1 MTDKNNRPMKT
12 GDVVEITGAYFKNDN
27 GLYFVEHTPGDP
39 NWSGRDHCLRR
50 IKRNGELS
58 TAKDNLCFWP
68 ISAFVNSRDK
78 RAAANQWN
86 REHAEIEIKTFPH
99 TEHIAKFF
107 AAEADSLDAT
117 IKRYTW
123 DFGEDCQTVKDTK
136 ETQAFYR
143 SVADG
148 LRAEQPTADL
158 EAENASRRAEQEA
171 EQAERETVLR
181 RRVAGRCFIAE
192 TEQAHPIT
200 PGAPFVEIPF
210 SENPAFYACTD
221 QAGKTGEPLRLSV
234 AAAEIIIRHYDAEVY
249 ADPDSAYD
257 KTDFVIH
264 YTDEHGQPS
273 TYSGRYDLGCDA
285 GGLVSHIR
293 NFGENLRSMGHLWN
307 SQPTEQDEADAAA
320 ILALA
325 DLLTAEINPTTPTP
339 PTGGKV
345 VTVDFTQNSA
355 ATVQPSAA
363 TQQPEQTQQ
372 PDFLDWD
379 PAEVKAELER
389 RNAENDHSF
398 VAGVLSD
405 VEHLA
410 PEQQTPATGA
420 GVEAPAEQPEATTA
434 EQAEQAEQPTPE
446 NRPETVPP
454 YGSIDEE
461 TARNAHYCVHMSDYK
476 PGSATASYRN
486 AVNSAAKMVEQ
497 QKARV
502 SAFYHDKLDAL
513 LNSYARRLAQWT
525 NDYNRNQSS
534 YPSQFIAGAGNFNM
548 RKHNRQ
554 MSRED
559 SLWEEYRQIEA
570 ILDKIRS
577 VGTGP
582 VDLADP
588 HAREMLTE
596 RLNSQRQMLEDAKT
610 ANAYYRKHKTLEGC
624 PGLSE
629 KNRAWL
635 TRPGVFASGDGSP
648 ISQYGSPF
656 PAYEL
661 ASIRGKIERTE
672 QRLAELDRREQQAAE
687 PQTGTAFDGGQ
698 IVRNIDLN
706 RLQILF
712 DAIPSADTRA
722 AMKQN
727 GFRWSPKN
735 QAWQRQLTDNA
746 ERAARQVLRLA

>member
-1 MTDKNNRPMKT
+1 MTDKNNRTMKT

-27 GLYFVEHTPGDP
+27 GLYFVEHSAGDP
-39 NWSGRDHCLRR
+39 NWSGHDHCLRR

-58 TAKDNLCFWP
+58 TAKDNICFWP

-99 TEHIAKFF
+99 TEHIAAYF
-107 AAEADSLDAT
+107 AREADSLDAT

-123 DFGEDCQTVKDTK
+123 DFGEDCQTVKDAK

-143 SVADG
+143 SISDG
-148 LRAEQPTADL
+148 LRAEQTA
-158 EAENASRRAEQEA
+158 
-171 EQAERETVLR
+171 
-181 RRVAGRCFIAE
+181 
-192 TEQAHPIT
+192 
-200 PGAPFVEIPF
+200 APE
-210 SENPAFYACTD
+210 
-221 QAGKTGEPLRLSV
+221 
-234 AAAEIIIRHYDAEVY
+234 
-249 ADPDSAYD
+249 
-257 KTDFVIH
+257 
-264 YTDEHGQPS
+264 QPS
-273 TYSGRYDLGCDA
+273 T
-285 GGLVSHIR
+285 
-293 NFGENLRSMGHLWN
+293 
-307 SQPTEQDEADAAA
+307 
-320 ILALA
+320 
-325 DLLTAEINPTTPTP
+325 TA
-339 PTGGKV
+339 
-345 VTVDFTQNSA
+345 
-355 ATVQPSAA
+355 
-363 TQQPEQTQQ
+363 PEQPQQ
-372 PDFLDWD
+372 
-379 PAEVKAELER
+379 
-389 RNAENDHSF
+389 
-398 VAGVLSD
+398 
-405 VEHLA
+405 
-410 PEQQTPATGA
+410 PEQQTPATGTGA
-420 GVEAPAEQPEATTA
+420 EAPAEQPEAITT
-434 EQAEQAEQPTPE
+434 EPAEQAEQPTPE

-461 TARNAHYCVHMSDYK
+461 TARNAHYCVHMGDYK

-486 AVNSAAKMVEQ
+486 SVNKAAQLVEQ

-525 NDYNRNQSS
+525 NDYNRNQAS
-534 YPSQFIAGAGNFNM
+534 YPSQFIAGAGNYNM
-548 RKHNRQ
+548 KKHNRQ
-554 MSRED
+554 MARED

-577 VGTGP
+577 IGTGP

-648 ISQYGSPF
+648 ISLYGSPF

-687 PQTGTAFDGGQ
+687 SQTGTAFDGGQ

-712 DAIPSADTRA
+712 DAIPSADTRTA
-722 AMKQN
+722 LKQN

>member
-1 MTDKNNRPMKT
+1 MNDKNNRPMKT

-58 TAKDNLCFWP
+58 TAKDNICSWP

-78 RAAANQWN
+78 RAAANEWN

-99 TEHIAKFF
+99 TEHIAAYF
-107 AAEADSLDAT
+107 ASEADSLDAT

-148 LRAEQPTADL
+148 LRAEQPTA
-158 EAENASRRAEQEA
+158 ATAQTS
-171 EQAERETVLR
+171 
-181 RRVAGRCFIAE
+181 
-192 TEQAHPIT
+192 
-200 PGAPFVEIPF
+200 
-210 SENPAFYACTD
+210 
-221 QAGKTGEPLRLSV
+221 
-234 AAAEIIIRHYDAEVY
+234 AAA
-249 ADPDSAYD
+249 
-257 KTDFVIH
+257 
-264 YTDEHGQPS
+264 
-273 TYSGRYDLGCDA
+273 
-285 GGLVSHIR
+285 
-293 NFGENLRSMGHLWN
+293 
-307 SQPTEQDEADAAA
+307 TE
-320 ILALA
+320 
-325 DLLTAEINPTTPTP
+325 
-339 PTGGKV
+339 
-345 VTVDFTQNSA
+345 
-355 ATVQPSAA
+355 
-363 TQQPEQTQQ
+363 QPEQQ
-372 PDFLDWD
+372 PT
-379 PAEVKAELER
+379 V
-389 RNAENDHSF
+389 
-398 VAGVLSD
+398 
-405 VEHLA
+405 
-410 PEQQTPATGA
+410 TGA
-420 GVEAPAEQPEATTA
+420 GAEAPAEQPEATIT
-434 EQAEQAEQPTPE
+434 EQVEQAEQPTPE
-446 NRPETVPP
+446 NRPVTVPT
-454 YGSIDEE
+454 YYEISEE

-486 AVNSAAKMVEQ
+486 SVNKAAQMVEQ

-525 NDYNRNQSS
+525 NDYNRNQAS

-554 MSRED
+554 MARED

-648 ISQYGSPF
+648 ISLYGSPF

-661 ASIRGKIERTE
+661 SSLRGKIERTE
-672 QRLAELDRREQQAAE
+672 QRLAELDRREQQAAQ

-712 DAIPSADTRA
+712 DAIPDADTRA
-722 AMKQN
+722 ALKQN

>member
-1 MTDKNNRPMKT
+1 MTDKNNRTMKT

-68 ISAFVNSRDK
+68 IHAFVNSRDK

-86 REHAEIEIKTFPH
+86 QAHAEIEIKTFPH
-99 TEHIAKFF
+99 TEHIAAYF
-107 AAEADSLDAT
+107 ASEADSLDVT

-148 LRAEQPTADL
+148 LRTEQPTA
-158 EAENASRRAEQEA
+158 AATAQPTA
-171 EQAERETVLR
+171 A
-181 RRVAGRCFIAE
+181 A
-192 TEQAHPIT
+192 TEQ
-200 PGAPFVEIPF
+200 
-210 SENPAFYACTD
+210 
-221 QAGKTGEPLRLSV
+221 
-234 AAAEIIIRHYDAEVY
+234 
-249 ADPDSAYD
+249 
-257 KTDFVIH
+257 
-264 YTDEHGQPS
+264 
-273 TYSGRYDLGCDA
+273 
-285 GGLVSHIR
+285 
-293 NFGENLRSMGHLWN
+293 
-307 SQPTEQDEADAAA
+307 
-320 ILALA
+320 
-325 DLLTAEINPTTPTP
+325 
-339 PTGGKV
+339 
-345 VTVDFTQNSA
+345 
-355 ATVQPSAA
+355 
-363 TQQPEQTQQ
+363 
-372 PDFLDWD
+372 
-379 PAEVKAELER
+379 
-389 RNAENDHSF
+389 
-398 VAGVLSD
+398 
-405 VEHLA
+405 

-420 GVEAPAEQPEATTA
+420 GAEAPAEQPEAATA

-461 TARNAHYCVHMSDYK
+461 TARNAHYCIHMSDYE

-486 AVNSAAKMVEQ
+486 SVNSAAQLVEQ
-497 QKARV
+497 QKART

-525 NDYNRNQSS
+525 NDYNRNQAS

-635 TRPGVFASGDGSP
+635 TRPGVFSSGDGSP

-661 ASIRGKIERTE
+661 SSIRGKIERTE

-687 PQTGTAFDGGQ
+687 PQAGTAFDGGQ

-712 DAIPSADTRA
+712 DAIPDADTRA
-722 AMKQN
+722 ALKQN

>member
-1 MTDKNNRPMKT
+1 MTDKNNRTMKT

-58 TAKDNLCFWP
+58 TAKDNICFWP
-68 ISAFVNSRDK
+68 ISVYVNSRDK

-86 REHAEIEIKTFPH
+86 QAHAEIEIKTFPN
-99 TEHIAKFF
+99 TAHIAKFF
-107 AAEADSLDAT
+107 AAEADSLNAT

-123 DFGEDCQTVKDTK
+123 DFGEDNQTVKDAK

-148 LRAEQPTADL
+148 LWAEQTAADL

-181 RRVAGRCFIAE
+181 RRVAGCCFITE

-221 QAGKTGEPLRLSV
+221 QSGKTGEPLRLSV

-273 TYSGRYDLGCDA
+273 TYSGRYDLGCDD
-285 GGLVSHIR
+285 GGLISHIR
-293 NFGENLRSMGHLWN
+293 RFGENLRSMGRCGN
-307 SQPTEQDEADAAA
+307 IQPTEQDEADAAA
-320 ILALA
+320 ILAVA

-339 PTGGKV
+339 PTGGKM
-345 VTVDFTQNSA
+345 VTVDFTRNTA
-355 ATVQPSAA
+355 APEQPSAA
-363 TQQPEQTQQ
+363 DTQQPEQQ
-372 PDFLDWD
+372 P
-379 PAEVKAELER
+379 
-389 RNAENDHSF
+389 
-398 VAGVLSD
+398 
-405 VEHLA
+405 
-410 PEQQTPATGA
+410 TATGA

-461 TARNAHYCVHMSDYK
+461 TARNAHYCIHMSDYE

-486 AVNSAAKMVEQ
+486 SVNSAAYLVEQ

-502 SAFYHDKLDAL
+502 STFYHDKLDAL

-525 NDYNRNQSS
+525 NDYNRNQAS

-582 VDLADP
+582 VDLANP

-596 RLNSQRQMLEDAKT
+596 RLNSQRQMLEDAKA
-610 ANAYYRKHKTLEGC
+610 ANAYYRKHKTLVGC
-624 PGLSE
+624 PGFTAE
-629 KNRAWL
+629 QVANL
-635 TRPGVFASGDGSP
+635 TDPNSFDIRVH
-648 ISQYGSPF
+648 GSPF

-712 DAIPSADTRA
+712 DAIPDPDTRA
-722 AMKQN
+722 ALKQN

>member
-68 ISAFVNSRDK
+68 ISAYVNSRDK

-86 REHAEIEIKTFPH
+86 QEHAEIEIKTFPN
-99 TEHIAKFF
+99 TAHIAAFF
-107 AAEADSLDAT
+107 TAEADSLDVT

-123 DFGEDCQTVKDTK
+123 DFGEDCQTVKDAK

-148 LRAEQPTADL
+148 LRTEQPT
-158 EAENASRRAEQEA
+158 
-171 EQAERETVLR
+171 
-181 RRVAGRCFIAE
+181 
-192 TEQAHPIT
+192 
-200 PGAPFVEIPF
+200 
-210 SENPAFYACTD
+210 
-221 QAGKTGEPLRLSV
+221 
-234 AAAEIIIRHYDAEVY
+234 
-249 ADPDSAYD
+249 
-257 KTDFVIH
+257 
-264 YTDEHGQPS
+264 
-273 TYSGRYDLGCDA
+273 
-285 GGLVSHIR
+285 
-293 NFGENLRSMGHLWN
+293 
-307 SQPTEQDEADAAA
+307 
-320 ILALA
+320 
-325 DLLTAEINPTTPTP
+325 
-339 PTGGKV
+339 
-345 VTVDFTQNSA
+345 A
-355 ATVQPSAA
+355 ATVQPTA
-363 TQQPEQTQQ
+363 
-372 PDFLDWD
+372 
-379 PAEVKAELER
+379 
-389 RNAENDHSF
+389 
-398 VAGVLSD
+398 
-405 VEHLA
+405 
-410 PEQQTPATGA
+410 ATGA
-420 GVEAPAEQPEATTA
+420 GAEAPAEQPEAAT
-434 EQAEQAEQPTPE
+434 AEQAEQPTPE
-446 NRPETVPP
+446 NRPEMIPP

-486 AVNSAAKMVEQ
+486 SVNKAAQMVEQ

-525 NDYNRNQSS
+525 NDYNRNQAS
-534 YPSQFIAGAGNFNM
+534 YPSQFIAGAGNFNV

-610 ANAYYRKHKTLEGC
+610 ANAYYRKHKTMRGFPE
-624 PGLSE
+624 LSE
-629 KNRAWL
+629 DAARNMDETIKNAYTWAQ
-635 TRPGVFASGDGSP
+635 TPMPS
-648 ISQYGSPF
+648 
-656 PAYEL
+656 YEL
-661 ASIRGKIERTE
+661 TSLRNKIKRVQDRINELAKRDELKTE
-672 QRLAELDRREQQAAE
+672 QTKE
-687 PQTGTAFDGGQ
+687 TSGVKFDGGE
-698 IVRNIDLN
+698 IVRNLDAD
-706 RLQILF
+706 RLQIIF
-712 DAIPSADTRA
+712 DEKPNEETRA
-722 AMKQN
+722 ALKSN
-727 GFRWSPKN
+727 GFRWAPSCG
-735 QAWQRQLTDNA
+735 AWQRQLTDNA
-746 ERAARQVLRLA
+746 ERAARQVLSLT

>member
-1 MTDKNNRPMKT
+1 MKTTSIKFYYNGLRLNGSRTLIKCSYSIDNSRRTASPCVTICADRGGSLPRDLFPVENDTDIMTDYFDNDRATITADHPLYPFARAAAVKYEINLLKT
-12 GDVVEITGAYFKNDN
+12 SQRYAE
-27 GLYFVEHTPGDP
+27 
-39 NWSGRDHCLRR
+39 
-50 IKRNGELS
+50 
-58 TAKDNLCFWP
+58 
-68 ISAFVNSRDK
+68 K
-78 RAAANQWN
+78 RAAGGYMADYYAKEAARLAGRIEQL
-86 REHAEIEIKTFPH
+86 HAEL
-99 TEHIAKFF
+99 
-107 AAEADSLDAT
+107 AALPATQPAAADREA
-117 IKRYTW
+117 
-123 DFGEDCQTVKDTK
+123 
-136 ETQAFYR
+136 
-143 SVADG
+143 VA
-148 LRAEQPTADL
+148 AQNL
-158 EAENASRRAEQEA
+158 EAENARRRAEQEA
-171 EQAERETVLR
+171 EQAEREAVLR
-181 RRVAGRCFIAE
+181 RRVAGRCFITE
-192 TEQAHPIT
+192 TKQAHPIN

-273 TYSGRYDLGCDA
+273 TYSGRYDLGGDA

-293 NFGENLRSMGHLWN
+293 SFGENLRSMGHLWN

-345 VTVDFTQNSA
+345 EAVEFTQ
-355 ATVQPSAA
+355 PSTD
-363 TQQPEQTQQ
+363 TQQ
-372 PDFLDWD
+372 
-379 PAEVKAELER
+379 
-389 RNAENDHSF
+389 
-398 VAGVLSD
+398 
-405 VEHLA
+405 

-420 GVEAPAEQPEATTA
+420 GAEAPAEQPEAITA

-461 TARNAHYCVHMSDYK
+461 TARNAHYCIHMGDYK
-476 PGSATASYRN
+476 SGSATASYRN
-486 AVNSAAKMVEQ
+486 SVNKAAQMVEQ

-525 NDYNRNQSS
+525 NDYNRNQAS

-661 ASIRGKIERTE
+661 ASLRGKIERTE
-672 QRLAELDRREQQAAE
+672 QRLAELDKREQQAAE

-712 DAIPSADTRA
+712 DAIPDADTRA
-722 AMKQN
+722 ALKQN

>member
-1 MTDKNNRPMKT
+1 MTDKNNRTMKT

-39 NWSGRDHCLRR
+39 NWSGRDYCLRR

-68 ISAFVNSRDK
+68 IHAFVNSRDK

-99 TEHIAKFF
+99 TEHIAAYF
-107 AAEADSLDAT
+107 ADEADSLDVT

-148 LRAEQPTADL
+148 LRTEHPTAATEQPS
-158 EAENASRRAEQEA
+158 EAA
-171 EQAERETVLR
+171 
-181 RRVAGRCFIAE
+181 
-192 TEQAHPIT
+192 TEQP
-200 PGAPFVEIPF
+200 
-210 SENPAFYACTD
+210 SE
-221 QAGKTGEPLRLSV
+221 
-234 AAAEIIIRHYDAEVY
+234 
-249 ADPDSAYD
+249 
-257 KTDFVIH
+257 
-264 YTDEHGQPS
+264 
-273 TYSGRYDLGCDA
+273 
-285 GGLVSHIR
+285 
-293 NFGENLRSMGHLWN
+293 
-307 SQPTEQDEADAAA
+307 
-320 ILALA
+320 
-325 DLLTAEINPTTPTP
+325 
-339 PTGGKV
+339 
-345 VTVDFTQNSA
+345 A
-355 ATVQPSAA
+355 ATE
-363 TQQPEQTQQ
+363 QPEQQ
-372 PDFLDWD
+372 P
-379 PAEVKAELER
+379 
-389 RNAENDHSF
+389 
-398 VAGVLSD
+398 
-405 VEHLA
+405 
-410 PEQQTPATGA
+410 PATGA
-420 GVEAPAEQPEATTA
+420 GAEAPAEQPESTTA

-461 TARNAHYCVHMSDYK
+461 TARNAHYCIHMGDYK

-486 AVNSAAKMVEQ
+486 SVNKAAQLVEQ

-525 NDYNRNQSS
+525 NDYNRNQAS

-596 RLNSQRQMLEDAKT
+596 RLNSQRQMLADAKT
-610 ANAYYRKHKTLEGC
+610 ANAYYRKRKTLEGC

-648 ISQYGSPF
+648 ISLYGSPF

-672 QRLAELDRREQQAAE
+672 QRLAELDRREQQGAE

-712 DAIPSADTRA
+712 DAIPDADTRA
-722 AMKQN
+722 ALKQN

-746 ERAARQVLRLA
+746 ERAARSVLGIA

>member
-1 MTDKNNRPMKT
+1 MTDKNNRTMKT

-58 TAKDNLCFWP
+58 TAKDNICFWP
-68 ISAFVNSRDK
+68 IHAFMNSRDK
-78 RAAANQWN
+78 RVAANQWN
-86 REHAEIEIKTFPH
+86 QAHAEIEIKAFPH
-99 TEHIAKFF
+99 TEHIAAYF
-107 AAEADSLDAT
+107 AREADSLDVT

-148 LRAEQPTADL
+148 LRTEQPTA
-158 EAENASRRAEQEA
+158 AE
-171 EQAERETVLR
+171 
-181 RRVAGRCFIAE
+181 
-192 TEQAHPIT
+192 
-200 PGAPFVEIPF
+200 
-210 SENPAFYACTD
+210 
-221 QAGKTGEPLRLSV
+221 
-234 AAAEIIIRHYDAEVY
+234 
-249 ADPDSAYD
+249 
-257 KTDFVIH
+257 
-264 YTDEHGQPS
+264 QPS
-273 TYSGRYDLGCDA
+273 TT
-285 GGLVSHIR
+285 
-293 NFGENLRSMGHLWN
+293 
-307 SQPTEQDEADAAA
+307 TEQ
-320 ILALA
+320 
-325 DLLTAEINPTTPTP
+325 
-339 PTGGKV
+339 
-345 VTVDFTQNSA
+345 
-355 ATVQPSAA
+355 
-363 TQQPEQTQQ
+363 
-372 PDFLDWD
+372 
-379 PAEVKAELER
+379 
-389 RNAENDHSF
+389 
-398 VAGVLSD
+398 
-405 VEHLA
+405 
-410 PEQQTPATGA
+410 PEQQTPAAGTGA
-420 GVEAPAEQPEATTA
+420 EAPAEQPEATTA

-461 TARNAHYCVHMSDYK
+461 TARNAHSCIHMGEYK

-486 AVNSAAKMVEQ
+486 SVNKAAQLVEQ

-525 NDYNRNQSS
+525 NDYNRNQAS

-635 TRPGVFASGDGSP
+635 TRPGVFASGDSSP
-648 ISQYGSPF
+648 ISQYGFPF

-712 DAIPSADTRA
+712 DAIPDADTRA
-722 AMKQN
+722 TLKQN

-746 ERAARQVLRLA
+746 ERAARSVLGIA

>member
-1 MTDKNNRPMKT
+1 MTDKNNHTMKT

-58 TAKDNLCFWP
+58 TAKDNICFWP
-68 ISAFVNSRDK
+68 IHAFVNSRDK

-86 REHAEIEIKTFPH
+86 QEHAEIEIKAFPN
-99 TEHIAKFF
+99 TAHIAAYF
-107 AAEADSLDAT
+107 ASEADSLDAT

-123 DFGEDCQTVKDTK
+123 DFGEDCQTVKDAK

-148 LRAEQPTADL
+148 LR
-158 EAENASRRAEQEA
+158 
-171 EQAERETVLR
+171 
-181 RRVAGRCFIAE
+181 
-192 TEQAHPIT
+192 
-200 PGAPFVEIPF
+200 
-210 SENPAFYACTD
+210 
-221 QAGKTGEPLRLSV
+221 
-234 AAAEIIIRHYDAEVY
+234 
-249 ADPDSAYD
+249 
-257 KTDFVIH
+257 
-264 YTDEHGQPS
+264 DEQPS
-273 TYSGRYDLGCDA
+273 TT
-285 GGLVSHIR
+285 
-293 NFGENLRSMGHLWN
+293 
-307 SQPTEQDEADAAA
+307 TE
-320 ILALA
+320 
-325 DLLTAEINPTTPTP
+325 
-339 PTGGKV
+339 
-345 VTVDFTQNSA
+345 
-355 ATVQPSAA
+355 
-363 TQQPEQTQQ
+363 QPEQQ
-372 PDFLDWD
+372 P
-379 PAEVKAELER
+379 
-389 RNAENDHSF
+389 
-398 VAGVLSD
+398 
-405 VEHLA
+405 
-410 PEQQTPATGA
+410 PATGA
-420 GVEAPAEQPEATTA
+420 GAEAPAEQPEATTA
-434 EQAEQAEQPTPE
+434 EQAEQPTLE

-461 TARNAHYCVHMSDYK
+461 TARNAHYCIHMGDYK

-486 AVNSAAKMVEQ
+486 SVNKAAQMVEQ

-525 NDYNRNQSS
+525 NDYNRNQAS

-570 ILDKIRS
+570 ILDKIRG

-648 ISQYGSPF
+648 ISLYGSPF

-672 QRLAELDRREQQAAE
+672 QRLAELDRREQKAAE
-687 PQTGTAFDGGQ
+687 PQIGTAFDGGQ

-712 DAIPSADTRA
+712 DAIPDADTRA
-722 AMKQN
+722 ALKQN

>member
-1 MTDKNNRPMKT
+1 MNDKNNRTMKT

-58 TAKDNLCFWP
+58 TAKDNICFWP

-86 REHAEIEIKTFPH
+86 QEHAEIEIKTFPH
-99 TEHIAKFF
+99 TEHIAAYF
-107 AAEADSLDAT
+107 ADEADSLDAT

-148 LRAEQPTADL
+148 LR
-158 EAENASRRAEQEA
+158 
-171 EQAERETVLR
+171 
-181 RRVAGRCFIAE
+181 
-192 TEQAHPIT
+192 TEQ
-200 PGAPFVEIPF
+200 
-210 SENPAFYACTD
+210 
-221 QAGKTGEPLRLSV
+221 
-234 AAAEIIIRHYDAEVY
+234 
-249 ADPDSAYD
+249 
-257 KTDFVIH
+257 
-264 YTDEHGQPS
+264 
-273 TYSGRYDLGCDA
+273 
-285 GGLVSHIR
+285 
-293 NFGENLRSMGHLWN
+293 
-307 SQPTEQDEADAAA
+307 
-320 ILALA
+320 
-325 DLLTAEINPTTPTP
+325 TA
-339 PTGGKV
+339 
-345 VTVDFTQNSA
+345 
-355 ATVQPSAA
+355 AA
-363 TQQPEQTQQ
+363 TQQPSATTEQ
-372 PDFLDWD
+372 
-379 PAEVKAELER
+379 
-389 RNAENDHSF
+389 
-398 VAGVLSD
+398 
-405 VEHLA
+405 

-420 GVEAPAEQPEATTA
+420 GAEAPAEQPEATTT

-461 TARNAHYCVHMSDYK
+461 TARNAHYCIHMGDYK

-486 AVNSAAKMVEQ
+486 SVNKAAQMVEQ

-525 NDYNRNQSS
+525 NDYNRNQAS
-534 YPSQFIAGAGNFNM
+534 YPSQFIAGAGNYNM
-548 RKHNRQ
+548 KKHNRQ
-554 MSRED
+554 MARED

-648 ISQYGSPF
+648 ISLYGSPF

-672 QRLAELDRREQQAAE
+672 QRLAELERREQQAEE

-712 DAIPSADTRA
+712 DAIPDADTRA
-722 AMKQN
+722 ALKQN

-746 ERAARQVLRLA
+746 ERAARSVLGIA

>member
-1 MTDKNNRPMKT
+1 MKTTSIKFYYNGLRLNGSRALVKCSYSIDNSRRTASPCVTICADRGGSLPRDLFPVENDTDIMTDYFDNDRATITADHPLYPFARAAAVKY
-12 GDVVEITGAYFKNDN
+12 EI
-27 GLYFVEHTPGDP
+27 
-39 NWSGRDHCLRR
+39 
-50 IKRNGELS
+50 
-58 TAKDNLCFWP
+58 NLLK
-68 ISAFVNSRDK
+68 ISQRYAEK
-78 RAAANQWN
+78 RAAGGYMADYYAKEAARLAGRIEQL
-86 REHAEIEIKTFPH
+86 HAEL
-99 TEHIAKFF
+99 
-107 AAEADSLDAT
+107 AALPATQPAAADREA
-117 IKRYTW
+117 
-123 DFGEDCQTVKDTK
+123 
-136 ETQAFYR
+136 
-143 SVADG
+143 VA
-148 LRAEQPTADL
+148 AQNL
-158 EAENASRRAEQEA
+158 EAENARRRAEQEA
-171 EQAERETVLR
+171 EQAEREAVLR
-181 RRVAGRCFIAE
+181 RRVAGRCFITE
-192 TEQAHPIT
+192 TEQAHPIN

-210 SENPAFYACTD
+210 SENPAFYSCNEQTS
-221 QAGKTGEPLRLSV
+221 KTGEPLRLSV

-293 NFGENLRSMGHLWN
+293 SFGENLRSMGHLWN

-345 VTVDFTQNSA
+345 VTVDFTQPTA
-355 ATVQPSAA
+355 AT
-363 TQQPEQTQQ
+363 EQ
-372 PDFLDWD
+372 
-379 PAEVKAELER
+379 
-389 RNAENDHSF
+389 
-398 VAGVLSD
+398 
-405 VEHLA
+405 

-420 GVEAPAEQPEATTA
+420 GAEAPAEQPESTT
-434 EQAEQAEQPTPE
+434 AEQAEQPTPE
-446 NRPETVPP
+446 NRPETIPT
-454 YGSIDEE
+454 YYEISEE
-461 TARNAHYCVHMSDYK
+461 TARNAHYCVHMGDYK

-486 AVNSAAKMVEQ
+486 SVNKAAQMVEQ

-525 NDYNRNQSS
+525 NDYNRNQAS

-554 MSRED
+554 MARED

-624 PGLSE
+624 PGFTPE
-629 KNRAWL
+629 QAAAL
-635 TRPGVFASGDGSP
+635 TAPDSFDIRVH
-648 ISQYGSPF
+648 GSPF

-712 DAIPSADTRA
+712 DAIPDADTRA
-722 AMKQN
+722 ALKQN

-746 ERAARQVLRLA
+746 ERAARQVLCLA

>member
-1 MTDKNNRPMKT
+1 MTDKNNRTMKT

-58 TAKDNLCFWP
+58 TAKDNICFWP

-99 TEHIAKFF
+99 TEHIAAYF
-107 AAEADSLDAT
+107 AREADSLDAT

-123 DFGEDCQTVKDTK
+123 DFGDDCQTVKDTK

-143 SVADG
+143 SISDG
-148 LRAEQPTADL
+148 LRTEQTTTPEQP
-158 EAENASRRAEQEA
+158 
-171 EQAERETVLR
+171 
-181 RRVAGRCFIAE
+181 
-192 TEQAHPIT
+192 
-200 PGAPFVEIPF
+200 
-210 SENPAFYACTD
+210 
-221 QAGKTGEPLRLSV
+221 
-234 AAAEIIIRHYDAEVY
+234 
-249 ADPDSAYD
+249 
-257 KTDFVIH
+257 
-264 YTDEHGQPS
+264 
-273 TYSGRYDLGCDA
+273 
-285 GGLVSHIR
+285 
-293 NFGENLRSMGHLWN
+293 
-307 SQPTEQDEADAAA
+307 
-320 ILALA
+320 
-325 DLLTAEINPTTPTP
+325 
-339 PTGGKV
+339 
-345 VTVDFTQNSA
+345 
-355 ATVQPSAA
+355 
-363 TQQPEQTQQ
+363 QQPEQQ
-372 PDFLDWD
+372 P
-379 PAEVKAELER
+379 
-389 RNAENDHSF
+389 
-398 VAGVLSD
+398 
-405 VEHLA
+405 
-410 PEQQTPATGA
+410 TATGA
-420 GVEAPAEQPEATTA
+420 GAEAPAEQPEAIP
-434 EQAEQAEQPTPE
+434 AEQAEQPTPE

-461 TARNAHYCVHMSDYK
+461 TARNAHYCVHMGDYK

-486 AVNSAAKMVEQ
+486 SVNKAAQLVEQ

-525 NDYNRNQSS
+525 NDYNRNQAS
-534 YPSQFIAGAGNFNM
+534 YPSQFIAGAGNYNM
-548 RKHNRQ
+548 KKHNRQ

-570 ILDKIRS
+570 ILDRIRS

-596 RLNSQRQMLEDAKT
+596 RLNSQRQMLENAKT
-610 ANAYYRKHKTLEGC
+610 ANAYYRKHKTLKGC
-624 PGLSE
+624 PGFTPE
-629 KNRAWL
+629 QAANL
-635 TRPGVFASGDGSP
+635 TDPDSFDIRVH
-648 ISQYGSPF
+648 GSPF

-661 ASIRGKIERTE
+661 GSIRGKIERAE
-672 QRLAELDRREQQAAE
+672 QRLAELDKREQQAAQ
-687 PQTGTAFDGGQ
+687 PKAGTVFDGGQ

-712 DAIPSADTRA
+712 DAIPDAATRA
-722 AMKQN
+722 ALKQN

>member
-1 MTDKNNRPMKT
+1 MNDKNNRPMKT

-27 GLYFVEHTPGDP
+27 GLYFVEHTPDDP

-58 TAKDNLCFWP
+58 TAKDNICFWP

-78 RAAANQWN
+78 RAAANEWN

-99 TEHIAKFF
+99 TAHIAAYF
-107 AAEADSLDAT
+107 ADEAEKQDKEAQRCIWNL
-117 IKRYTW
+117 
-123 DFGEDCQTVKDTK
+123 GEDHEVVKAI
-136 ETQAFYR
+136 QATRNFLR
-143 SVADG
+143 SISDG
-148 LRAEQPTADL
+148 LRAEQPTPAD
-158 EAENASRRAEQEA
+158 
-171 EQAERETVLR
+171 
-181 RRVAGRCFIAE
+181 
-192 TEQAHPIT
+192 
-200 PGAPFVEIPF
+200 
-210 SENPAFYACTD
+210 
-221 QAGKTGEPLRLSV
+221 
-234 AAAEIIIRHYDAEVY
+234 
-249 ADPDSAYD
+249 
-257 KTDFVIH
+257 
-264 YTDEHGQPS
+264 
-273 TYSGRYDLGCDA
+273 
-285 GGLVSHIR
+285 
-293 NFGENLRSMGHLWN
+293 
-307 SQPTEQDEADAAA
+307 
-320 ILALA
+320 
-325 DLLTAEINPTTPTP
+325 
-339 PTGGKV
+339 
-345 VTVDFTQNSA
+345 
-355 ATVQPSAA
+355 
-363 TQQPEQTQQ
+363 TQQ
-372 PDFLDWD
+372 
-379 PAEVKAELER
+379 
-389 RNAENDHSF
+389 
-398 VAGVLSD
+398 
-405 VEHLA
+405 

-420 GVEAPAEQPEATTA
+420 GAEAPAEQPEATIT
-434 EQAEQAEQPTPE
+434 EQVEQAEQPAPE

-461 TARNAHYCVHMSDYK
+461 TARNAHYCIHMGDYK

-486 AVNSAAKMVEQ
+486 SVNKAAQMVEQ

-513 LNSYARRLAQWT
+513 LNNYARRLAQWT
-525 NDYNRNQSS
+525 NDYNRNQAS

-588 HAREMLTE
+588 HAREMITE
-596 RLNSQRQMLEDAKT
+596 RLNSQRQMLEDAKA
-610 ANAYYRKHKTLEGC
+610 ANAYYRKHKTLAGC
-624 PGLSE
+624 PGFTSE
-629 KNRAWL
+629 QVANL
-635 TRPGVFASGDGSP
+635 TDPNSFDIRVH
-648 ISQYGSPF
+648 GSPF

-712 DAIPSADTRA
+712 DAIPDADTRA
-722 AMKQN
+722 ALKQN

>member
-1 MTDKNNRPMKT
+1 MNDKNNRTMKT

-58 TAKDNLCFWP
+58 TAKDNICFWP
-68 ISAFVNSRDK
+68 IHAFVNSRDK

-99 TEHIAKFF
+99 TEHIAAYF
-107 AAEADSLDAT
+107 ASEADSLDVT

-148 LRAEQPTADL
+148 LRTEQPTATT
-158 EAENASRRAEQEA
+158 AQTS
-171 EQAERETVLR
+171 
-181 RRVAGRCFIAE
+181 
-192 TEQAHPIT
+192 
-200 PGAPFVEIPF
+200 
-210 SENPAFYACTD
+210 
-221 QAGKTGEPLRLSV
+221 
-234 AAAEIIIRHYDAEVY
+234 AAA
-249 ADPDSAYD
+249 
-257 KTDFVIH
+257 
-264 YTDEHGQPS
+264 
-273 TYSGRYDLGCDA
+273 
-285 GGLVSHIR
+285 
-293 NFGENLRSMGHLWN
+293 
-307 SQPTEQDEADAAA
+307 TE
-320 ILALA
+320 
-325 DLLTAEINPTTPTP
+325 
-339 PTGGKV
+339 
-345 VTVDFTQNSA
+345 
-355 ATVQPSAA
+355 
-363 TQQPEQTQQ
+363 QPEQQI
-372 PDFLDWD
+372 
-379 PAEVKAELER
+379 
-389 RNAENDHSF
+389 
-398 VAGVLSD
+398 
-405 VEHLA
+405 
-410 PEQQTPATGA
+410 PATGA
-420 GVEAPAEQPEATTA
+420 GAEAPAEQPDATTA
-434 EQAEQAEQPTPE
+434 EQAEQLTPE
-446 NRPETVPP
+446 NRPETFPP

-461 TARNAHYCVHMSDYK
+461 TARNAHYCIHMSDYK

-486 AVNSAAKMVEQ
+486 AVNKAAQMVEQ

-525 NDYNRNQSS
+525 NDYNRNQAS

-648 ISQYGSPF
+648 ISLYGSPF

-661 ASIRGKIERTE
+661 SSIRGKIERTE

-687 PQTGTAFDGGQ
+687 SQTGTAFDGGQ

-712 DAIPSADTRA
+712 DAIPDADTRA
-722 AMKQN
+722 ALKQN

>member
-1 MTDKNNRPMKT
+1 MKTTAIKFYYNGLRLNGSRTLVKCSYSIDNSRRTASPCVTICADRGGSLPRDLFPVENDTDIMTDYFDNDRATITAEHPLYPFARAAAVKY
-12 GDVVEITGAYFKNDN
+12 EI
-27 GLYFVEHTPGDP
+27 
-39 NWSGRDHCLRR
+39 
-50 IKRNGELS
+50 
-58 TAKDNLCFWP
+58 NLLK
-68 ISAFVNSRDK
+68 ISQRYAEK
-78 RAAANQWN
+78 RAAGGYMADYYAKEAARLAGRIEQLN
-86 REHAEIEIKTFPH
+86 AEL
-99 TEHIAKFF
+99 
-107 AAEADSLDAT
+107 AALP
-117 IKRYTW
+117 
-123 DFGEDCQTVKDTK
+123 
-136 ETQAFYR
+136 
-143 SVADG
+143 
-148 LRAEQPTADL
+148 AEQPAAADLEAVAAQNL
-158 EAENASRRAEQEA
+158 EAENARRRAEQEA

-181 RRVAGRCFIAE
+181 RRSAGRHFISE

-210 SENPAFYACTD
+210 SENPAFYAYNE
-221 QAGKTGEPLRLSV
+221 QSSKTGEPLRLSI

-293 NFGENLRSMGHLWN
+293 SFGENLRSMGHLWN
-307 SQPTEQDEADAAA
+307 KQPTEQDEADAAVL
-320 ILALA
+320 LALA
-325 DLLTAEINPTTPTP
+325 DLLTAEINPTNPTP

-345 VTVDFTQNSA
+345 VTVDFTRNSTA
-355 ATVQPSAA
+355 PEQPS
-363 TQQPEQTQQ
+363 TTTSEQTQQ

-405 VEHLA
+405 VEQLT
-410 PEQQTPATGA
+410 PEQQPTATGA
-420 GVEAPAEQPEATTA
+420 DAEAPAEQPEAIPA

-461 TARNAHYCVHMSDYK
+461 TARNAHYCIHMGDYK

-486 AVNSAAKMVEQ
+486 SVNKAAQLVEQ

-525 NDYNRNQSS
+525 NDYNRNQAS

-554 MSRED
+554 MARED

-712 DAIPSADTRA
+712 DAIPGADTRA
-722 AMKQN
+722 ALKQN

>member
-1 MTDKNNRPMKT
+1 MKTTAIKFYYNGLRLNGSRTLVKCSYSIDNSRRTASPCVTICADRGGSLPRDLFPVENDTDIMTDYFDNDRATITAEHPLYPFARAAAVKY
-12 GDVVEITGAYFKNDN
+12 EINSLK
-27 GLYFVEHTPGDP
+27 
-39 NWSGRDHCLRR
+39 
-50 IKRNGELS
+50 
-58 TAKDNLCFWP
+58 
-68 ISAFVNSRDK
+68 ISQRYAEK
-78 RAAANQWN
+78 RAAGGYMADYYAKEAARLAGRIEQLN
-86 REHAEIEIKTFPH
+86 AEL
-99 TEHIAKFF
+99 
-107 AAEADSLDAT
+107 AALP
-117 IKRYTW
+117 
-123 DFGEDCQTVKDTK
+123 
-136 ETQAFYR
+136 
-143 SVADG
+143 
-148 LRAEQPTADL
+148 AEQPAAADLEAVAAQNL
-158 EAENASRRAEQEA
+158 EAENARRRAEQEA
-171 EQAERETVLR
+171 EQAEREAVLR
-181 RRVAGRCFIAE
+181 RRSAGRHFISE

-210 SENPAFYACTD
+210 SENPAFYAYNE
-221 QAGKTGEPLRLSV
+221 QASKTGEPLRLSV

-257 KTDFVIH
+257 KTDFVIR
-264 YTDEHGQPS
+264 YTDENGQPS
-273 TYSGRYDLGCDA
+273 TYSGRYDLGCNA

-293 NFGENLRSMGHLWN
+293 SFGENLRSMGHLWDK
-307 SQPTEQDEADAAA
+307 QPTEQDEADAAA

-325 DLLTAEINPTTPTP
+325 DLLTAEINHTTPTP

-345 VTVDFTQNSA
+345 VTVDFTRNSTA
-355 ATVQPSAA
+355 PEQPTT
-363 TQQPEQTQQ
+363 TQQPEQQRT
-372 PDFLDWD
+372 
-379 PAEVKAELER
+379 
-389 RNAENDHSF
+389 
-398 VAGVLSD
+398 
-405 VEHLA
+405 
-410 PEQQTPATGA
+410 ATGA
-420 GVEAPAEQPEATTA
+420 GAEAPAEQPEAIP
-434 EQAEQAEQPTPE
+434 AEQAEQPTPE

-461 TARNAHYCVHMSDYK
+461 TARNAHYCIHMGDYK

-486 AVNSAAKMVEQ
+486 SVNKAAQLVEQ
-497 QKARV
+497 QKAHV

-554 MSRED
+554 MARED

-577 VGTGP
+577 IGTGP

-596 RLNSQRQMLEDAKT
+596 RLNRQRQMLEDAKT

-648 ISQYGSPF
+648 ISLYGSPF

-687 PQTGTAFDGGQ
+687 SQTGTAFDGGQ

-712 DAIPSADTRA
+712 DAIPGAETRA
-722 AMKQN
+722 ALKQN

>member
-1 MTDKNNRPMKT
+1 MKTTAIKFYYNGLRLNGSRALVKCSYSIDNSRRTASPCVTICADHGGSLPRDLFPVENDTDIMTDYFDNDRATITADHPLYPFARAAAVKY
-12 GDVVEITGAYFKNDN
+12 EI
-27 GLYFVEHTPGDP
+27 
-39 NWSGRDHCLRR
+39 
-50 IKRNGELS
+50 
-58 TAKDNLCFWP
+58 NLLK
-68 ISAFVNSRDK
+68 ISQRYAEK
-78 RAAANQWN
+78 RAAGGYMADYYAKEAARLAGRIEQLN
-86 REHAEIEIKTFPH
+86 AEL
-99 TEHIAKFF
+99 
-107 AAEADSLDAT
+107 AALP
-117 IKRYTW
+117 
-123 DFGEDCQTVKDTK
+123 
-136 ETQAFYR
+136 
-143 SVADG
+143 
-148 LRAEQPTADL
+148 AEQPAAADLEAVAAQNL
-158 EAENASRRAEQEA
+158 EAENARRRAEQEA

-181 RRVAGRCFIAE
+181 RRSAGRHFISE

-210 SENPAFYACTD
+210 SENPAFYAYNE
-221 QAGKTGEPLRLSV
+221 QSSKTGEPLRLSI
-234 AAAEIIIRHYDAEVY
+234 AAAEIIIQHYDAEVY

-293 NFGENLRSMGHLWN
+293 SFGENLRSMGHLWN
-307 SQPTEQDEADAAA
+307 KQPTEQDEADAAVL
-320 ILALA
+320 LALA
-325 DLLTAEINPTTPTP
+325 DLLTAEINPTNPTP

-345 VTVDFTQNSA
+345 VTVDFTRNSTA
-355 ATVQPSAA
+355 PEQPS
-363 TQQPEQTQQ
+363 TTTPEQLQQPEQQ
-372 PDFLDWD
+372 PTD
-379 PAEVKAELER
+379 A
-389 RNAENDHSF
+389 
-398 VAGVLSD
+398 
-405 VEHLA
+405 
-410 PEQQTPATGA
+410 GA
-420 GVEAPAEQPEATTA
+420 GAEAPAEQAEAIP
-434 EQAEQAEQPTPE
+434 AEQAEQPTPE
-446 NRPETVPP
+446 NRPEMVPP

-461 TARNAHYCVHMSDYK
+461 TARNAHYCIHMSDYK

-486 AVNSAAKMVEQ
+486 SVNKAAQLVEQ

-525 NDYNRNQSS
+525 NDYNRNQAS
-534 YPSQFIAGAGNFNM
+534 YPSQFIAGAGNYNM
-548 RKHNRQ
+548 KKHNRQ
-554 MSRED
+554 MARED

-582 VDLADP
+582 IDLADS

-712 DAIPSADTRA
+712 DAIPDADTRA
-722 AMKQN
+722 ALKQK

>member
-1 MTDKNNRPMKT
+1 MTDKNNRTMKT

-27 GLYFVEHTPGDP
+27 GLYFVEHTPGNP

-58 TAKDNLCFWP
+58 TAKDNICFWP
-68 ISAFVNSRDK
+68 IHAFVNSRDK

-86 REHAEIEIKTFPH
+86 QEHAEIEIKTFPH
-99 TEHIAKFF
+99 TEHIAAYF
-107 AAEADSLDAT
+107 ASEADSLDVT

-148 LRAEQPTADL
+148 LRTEQPTA
-158 EAENASRRAEQEA
+158 ATAQTSAA
-171 EQAERETVLR
+171 A
-181 RRVAGRCFIAE
+181 
-192 TEQAHPIT
+192 TEQ
-200 PGAPFVEIPF
+200 
-210 SENPAFYACTD
+210 
-221 QAGKTGEPLRLSV
+221 
-234 AAAEIIIRHYDAEVY
+234 
-249 ADPDSAYD
+249 
-257 KTDFVIH
+257 
-264 YTDEHGQPS
+264 
-273 TYSGRYDLGCDA
+273 
-285 GGLVSHIR
+285 
-293 NFGENLRSMGHLWN
+293 
-307 SQPTEQDEADAAA
+307 
-320 ILALA
+320 
-325 DLLTAEINPTTPTP
+325 
-339 PTGGKV
+339 
-345 VTVDFTQNSA
+345 
-355 ATVQPSAA
+355 
-363 TQQPEQTQQ
+363 
-372 PDFLDWD
+372 
-379 PAEVKAELER
+379 
-389 RNAENDHSF
+389 
-398 VAGVLSD
+398 
-405 VEHLA
+405 

-420 GVEAPAEQPEATTA
+420 GAEAPAEQPEATT
-434 EQAEQAEQPTPE
+434 AEQAEQPTPE

-461 TARNAHYCVHMSDYK
+461 TARNAHYCIHMSDYK

-486 AVNSAAKMVEQ
+486 SVNEAAQMVEQ
-497 QKARV
+497 QKALV

-525 NDYNRNQSS
+525 NDYNRNQAS
-534 YPSQFIAGAGNFNM
+534 YPSQFISGAGNYNM
-548 RKHNRQ
+548 KKHNRQ
-554 MSRED
+554 MEREGD
-559 SLWEEYRQIEA
+559 LWKEYDEIKA

-596 RLNSQRQMLEDAKT
+596 RLNSHRQMLEDAKA

-648 ISQYGSPF
+648 ISQYGCPF

-712 DAIPSADTRA
+712 DAIPDAGTRA
-722 AMKQN
+722 ALKQN

>member
-1 MTDKNNRPMKT
+1 MKTTSIKFYYNGLRLNGSRALVKCSYSIDNSRRTASPCVTICADRGGSLPRDLFPVENDTDIMTDYFDNDRATITADHPLYPFARAAAVKY
-12 GDVVEITGAYFKNDN
+12 EI
-27 GLYFVEHTPGDP
+27 
-39 NWSGRDHCLRR
+39 
-50 IKRNGELS
+50 
-58 TAKDNLCFWP
+58 NLLK
-68 ISAFVNSRDK
+68 ISQRYAEK
-78 RAAANQWN
+78 RAAGGYM
-86 REHAEIEIKTFPH
+86 
-99 TEHIAKFF
+99 
-107 AAEADSLDAT
+107 AD
-117 IKRYTW
+117 YY
-123 DFGEDCQTVKDTK
+123 TK
-136 ETQAFYR
+136 EAARLAGRIEQFNAELAALPSTQPAAADLEA
-143 SVADG
+143 VA
-148 LRAEQPTADL
+148 AQNL

-181 RRVAGRCFIAE
+181 RRVSGRCFIAE

-345 VTVDFTQNSA
+345 VTVDFTQPTA
-355 ATVQPSAA
+355 ATEQPSATTEQPSA
-363 TQQPEQTQQ
+363 TTEQPSATTEQ
-372 PDFLDWD
+372 
-379 PAEVKAELER
+379 
-389 RNAENDHSF
+389 
-398 VAGVLSD
+398 
-405 VEHLA
+405 
-410 PEQQTPATGA
+410 PEQQTRATGA
-420 GVEAPAEQPEATTA
+420 GAEAPAEQPESTTA

-446 NRPETVPP
+446 NRPETVPF

-461 TARNAHYCVHMSDYK
+461 TARNAHYCIHMGDYK

-486 AVNSAAKMVEQ
+486 SVNSAAKMVEQ

-502 SAFYHDKLDAL
+502 STFYHDKLDAL

-525 NDYNRNQSS
+525 NNYNRNQAS
-534 YPSQFIAGAGNFNM
+534 YPSQFIAGAGNYNM
-548 RKHNRQ
+548 KKHNRQ

-596 RLNSQRQMLEDAKT
+596 RLNSQRQMLEDAKA

-648 ISQYGSPF
+648 ISRYGSPF

-712 DAIPSADTRA
+712 DAIPDAGTRA
-722 AMKQN
+722 ALKQN

>member
-1 MTDKNNRPMKT
+1 MTDKNNRTMKT

-68 ISAFVNSRDK
+68 IHAFVNSRDK

-86 REHAEIEIKTFPH
+86 QEHAEIEIKTFPN
-99 TEHIAKFF
+99 TAHIAAFF
-107 AAEADSLDAT
+107 TAEADSLDVT

-148 LRAEQPTADL
+148 LRAEQPSTA
-158 EAENASRRAEQEA
+158 
-171 EQAERETVLR
+171 
-181 RRVAGRCFIAE
+181 
-192 TEQAHPIT
+192 TEQ
-200 PGAPFVEIPF
+200 
-210 SENPAFYACTD
+210 
-221 QAGKTGEPLRLSV
+221 
-234 AAAEIIIRHYDAEVY
+234 
-249 ADPDSAYD
+249 
-257 KTDFVIH
+257 
-264 YTDEHGQPS
+264 
-273 TYSGRYDLGCDA
+273 
-285 GGLVSHIR
+285 
-293 NFGENLRSMGHLWN
+293 
-307 SQPTEQDEADAAA
+307 
-320 ILALA
+320 
-325 DLLTAEINPTTPTP
+325 
-339 PTGGKV
+339 
-345 VTVDFTQNSA
+345 
-355 ATVQPSAA
+355 
-363 TQQPEQTQQ
+363 
-372 PDFLDWD
+372 
-379 PAEVKAELER
+379 
-389 RNAENDHSF
+389 
-398 VAGVLSD
+398 
-405 VEHLA
+405 

-420 GVEAPAEQPEATTA
+420 GAEAPAEQPEATT
-434 EQAEQAEQPTPE
+434 AEQAEQPTPE

-486 AVNSAAKMVEQ
+486 SVNKAAQMVEQ

-525 NDYNRNQSS
+525 NDYNRNQAS

-577 VGTGP
+577 VGHGP

-648 ISQYGSPF
+648 ISLYGSPF

-672 QRLAELDRREQQAAE
+672 QRLAELDRREQHLAE
-687 PQTGTAFDGGQ
+687 PQPGTAFDGGQ

-712 DAIPSADTRA
+712 DAIPDADTRA
-722 AMKQN
+722 ALKQN

-746 ERAARQVLRLA
+746 ERAARSVLGIA

>member
-1 MTDKNNRPMKT
+1 MTDKNNRTMKT

-58 TAKDNLCFWP
+58 TAKDNICFWP
-68 ISAFVNSRDK
+68 IHAFVNSRDK

-99 TEHIAKFF
+99 TEHIAAFF
-107 AAEADSLDAT
+107 TAEADSLDAT

-123 DFGEDCQTVKDTK
+123 DFGEDCQTVKDAK

-143 SVADG
+143 SIADG
-148 LRAEQPTADL
+148 LRTEQP
-158 EAENASRRAEQEA
+158 
-171 EQAERETVLR
+171 
-181 RRVAGRCFIAE
+181 
-192 TEQAHPIT
+192 
-200 PGAPFVEIPF
+200 
-210 SENPAFYACTD
+210 
-221 QAGKTGEPLRLSV
+221 
-234 AAAEIIIRHYDAEVY
+234 AAAPE
-249 ADPDSAYD
+249 
-257 KTDFVIH
+257 
-264 YTDEHGQPS
+264 QPS
-273 TYSGRYDLGCDA
+273 TT
-285 GGLVSHIR
+285 
-293 NFGENLRSMGHLWN
+293 
-307 SQPTEQDEADAAA
+307 TEQ
-320 ILALA
+320 
-325 DLLTAEINPTTPTP
+325 P
-339 PTGGKV
+339 
-345 VTVDFTQNSA
+345 
-355 ATVQPSAA
+355 
-363 TQQPEQTQQ
+363 QQPEQSQQ
-372 PDFLDWD
+372 P
-379 PAEVKAELER
+379 
-389 RNAENDHSF
+389 
-398 VAGVLSD
+398 
-405 VEHLA
+405 
-410 PEQQTPATGA
+410 TATGA
-420 GVEAPAEQPEATTA
+420 GAEAPAEQPEAITSGP
-434 EQAEQAEQPTPE
+434 AEQAEQPAPE
-446 NRPETVPP
+446 NRPVTAPTYYEI
-454 YGSIDEE
+454 SEE
-461 TARNAHYCVHMSDYK
+461 TARNAHYCIHMGDYK

-486 AVNSAAKMVEQ
+486 SVNEAAQMVEQ

-525 NDYNRNQSS
+525 NDYNRNQAS

-554 MSRED
+554 MARED

-661 ASIRGKIERTE
+661 SSIRGKIERTE

-712 DAIPSADTRA
+712 DAIPDADTCA
-722 AMKQN
+722 ALKQN

>member
-58 TAKDNLCFWP
+58 TAKDNICFWP
-68 ISAFVNSRDK
+68 IHAFVNSRDK
-78 RAAANQWN
+78 RAAANEWN

-99 TEHIAKFF
+99 TEHIAAYF
-107 AAEADSLDAT
+107 ASEADSLDAP

-148 LRAEQPTADL
+148 LRTEQPTA
-158 EAENASRRAEQEA
+158 
-171 EQAERETVLR
+171 
-181 RRVAGRCFIAE
+181 
-192 TEQAHPIT
+192 
-200 PGAPFVEIPF
+200 
-210 SENPAFYACTD
+210 
-221 QAGKTGEPLRLSV
+221 
-234 AAAEIIIRHYDAEVY
+234 
-249 ADPDSAYD
+249 
-257 KTDFVIH
+257 
-264 YTDEHGQPS
+264 S
-273 TYSGRYDLGCDA
+273 TA
-285 GGLVSHIR
+285 
-293 NFGENLRSMGHLWN
+293 
-307 SQPTEQDEADAAA
+307 
-320 ILALA
+320 
-325 DLLTAEINPTTPTP
+325 
-339 PTGGKV
+339 
-345 VTVDFTQNSA
+345 
-355 ATVQPSAA
+355 QPSAA
-363 TQQPEQTQQ
+363 TTEQPEQQ
-372 PDFLDWD
+372 P
-379 PAEVKAELER
+379 
-389 RNAENDHSF
+389 
-398 VAGVLSD
+398 
-405 VEHLA
+405 
-410 PEQQTPATGA
+410 PATGTGA
-420 GVEAPAEQPEATTA
+420 EAPAEQPEATTA

-461 TARNAHYCVHMSDYK
+461 TARNAHYCIHMSDYK

-486 AVNSAAKMVEQ
+486 SVNKAAQLVEQ
-497 QKARV
+497 QKDRV
-502 SAFYHDKLDAL
+502 STFYHDKLDAL

-525 NDYNRNQSS
+525 NDYNRNQAS

-596 RLNSQRQMLEDAKT
+596 RLNSQRQMLENAKT
-610 ANAYYRKHKTLEGC
+610 ANAYYRKHKTLKGC
-624 PGLSE
+624 PGFTP
-629 KNRAWL
+629 KQAAAL
-635 TRPGVFASGDGSP
+635 TAPDRFDIRVH
-648 ISQYGSPF
+648 GSPF

-672 QRLAELDRREQQAAE
+672 QRLAELDRREQQAAQ

-712 DAIPSADTRA
+712 DAIPDAGTRA
-722 AMKQN
+722 ALKQN

-746 ERAARQVLRLA
+746 ERAARSALGIA

>member
-1 MTDKNNRPMKT
+1 MNDKNNRPMKT

-58 TAKDNLCFWP
+58 TAKDNICFWP
-68 ISAFVNSRDK
+68 ISVYVNSRDK
-78 RAAANQWN
+78 LAAANQWN
-86 REHAEIEIKTFPH
+86 QAHAEIEIKRFPN
-99 TEHIAKFF
+99 TAHIAKFF
-107 AAEADSLDAT
+107 AAEADSLNAT

-123 DFGEDCQTVKDTK
+123 DFGEDNQTVKDAK

-148 LRAEQPTADL
+148 LRAEQTAADL

-181 RRVAGRCFIAE
+181 RCVAGRCFIAE

-264 YTDEHGQPS
+264 YTDENGQPS
-273 TYSGRYDLGCDA
+273 TYSGRYDLGFND

-293 NFGENLRSMGHLWN
+293 SFGENLRRMGHLWN

-355 ATVQPSAA
+355 ATAQTSAA
-363 TQQPEQTQQ
+363 ATAQTSAAATEQTEQQP
-372 PDFLDWD
+372 
-379 PAEVKAELER
+379 
-389 RNAENDHSF
+389 H
-398 VAGVLSD
+398 
-405 VEHLA
+405 
-410 PEQQTPATGA
+410 ATGA
-420 GVEAPAEQPEATTA
+420 GAEAPAEQPEATT
-434 EQAEQAEQPTPE
+434 AEQAEQPTPE

-461 TARNAHYCVHMSDYK
+461 TARNAHYCVHMGDYK

-486 AVNSAAKMVEQ
+486 SVNKAAQMVEQ

-525 NDYNRNQSS
+525 NDYNRNQAS
-534 YPSQFIAGAGNFNM
+534 YPSLFIAGAGNYNM
-548 RKHNRQ
+548 KKHNRQ

-624 PGLSE
+624 PGFTPE
-629 KNRAWL
+629 QAANL
-635 TRPGVFASGDGSP
+635 TDPDSFDIRVH
-648 ISQYGSPF
+648 GSPF

-687 PQTGTAFDGGQ
+687 TQTDTAFDGGQ

-712 DAIPSADTRA
+712 DSIPDADTRA
-722 AMKQN
+722 ALKQN

>member
-1 MTDKNNRPMKT
+1 MTDKNNRHMKT

-39 NWSGRDHCLRR
+39 DWSGRDHCLRR

-58 TAKDNLCFWP
+58 TAKDNICFWP

-86 REHAEIEIKTFPH
+86 QAHAEIEIKTFPH
-99 TEHIAKFF
+99 TEHIAAYF
-107 AAEADSLDAT
+107 ASEADSLDVT

-148 LRAEQPTADL
+148 LRAEQPTA
-158 EAENASRRAEQEA
+158 A
-171 EQAERETVLR
+171 
-181 RRVAGRCFIAE
+181 
-192 TEQAHPIT
+192 TEQPT
-200 PGAPFVEIPF
+200 
-210 SENPAFYACTD
+210 
-221 QAGKTGEPLRLSV
+221 
-234 AAAEIIIRHYDAEVY
+234 AATE
-249 ADPDSAYD
+249 
-257 KTDFVIH
+257 
-264 YTDEHGQPS
+264 QPS
-273 TYSGRYDLGCDA
+273 TGT
-285 GGLVSHIR
+285 
-293 NFGENLRSMGHLWN
+293 E
-307 SQPTEQDEADAAA
+307 QPTTE
-320 ILALA
+320 
-325 DLLTAEINPTTPTP
+325 
-339 PTGGKV
+339 
-345 VTVDFTQNSA
+345 
-355 ATVQPSAA
+355 QPSAA
-363 TQQPEQTQQ
+363 
-372 PDFLDWD
+372 
-379 PAEVKAELER
+379 
-389 RNAENDHSF
+389 
-398 VAGVLSD
+398 
-405 VEHLA
+405 
-410 PEQQTPATGA
+410 ATGA
-420 GVEAPAEQPEATTA
+420 GAEAPAKQPETTTA
-434 EQAEQAEQPTPE
+434 EQAEQTEQQTPE

-486 AVNSAAKMVEQ
+486 SVNSAAQLVEQ

-525 NDYNRNQSS
+525 NDYNRNQAS
-534 YPSQFIAGAGNFNM
+534 YPSQFIAGAGNYNM
-548 RKHNRQ
+548 KKHNRQ

-712 DAIPSADTRA
+712 DAIPDADTRA
-722 AMKQN
+722 ALKQN

-735 QAWQRQLTDNA
+735 QAWQANSPTTLNAPPVRSSALPEQRQKPHWHTLL
-746 ERAARQVLRLA
+746 Q

>member
-1 MTDKNNRPMKT
+1 MNDKNNRPMKT

-107 AAEADSLDAT
+107 EAEAASLDTT

-123 DFGEDCQTVKDTK
+123 DFGEDNQTVKDTK

-148 LRAEQPTADL
+148 LRAEQPTA
-158 EAENASRRAEQEA
+158 ATAQTSAA
-171 EQAERETVLR
+171 A
-181 RRVAGRCFIAE
+181 
-192 TEQAHPIT
+192 TEQ
-200 PGAPFVEIPF
+200 
-210 SENPAFYACTD
+210 SE
-221 QAGKTGEPLRLSV
+221 Q
-234 AAAEIIIRHYDAEVY
+234 
-249 ADPDSAYD
+249 
-257 KTDFVIH
+257 
-264 YTDEHGQPS
+264 
-273 TYSGRYDLGCDA
+273 
-285 GGLVSHIR
+285 
-293 NFGENLRSMGHLWN
+293 
-307 SQPTEQDEADAAA
+307 QPT
-320 ILALA
+320 
-325 DLLTAEINPTTPTP
+325 
-339 PTGGKV
+339 V
-345 VTVDFTQNSA
+345 
-355 ATVQPSAA
+355 
-363 TQQPEQTQQ
+363 
-372 PDFLDWD
+372 
-379 PAEVKAELER
+379 
-389 RNAENDHSF
+389 
-398 VAGVLSD
+398 
-405 VEHLA
+405 
-410 PEQQTPATGA
+410 TGA
-420 GVEAPAEQPEATTA
+420 GAEAPAEQPEATIT
-434 EQAEQAEQPTPE
+434 EQVEQAEQPTPE
-446 NRPETVPP
+446 NRPVTVPT
-454 YGSIDEE
+454 YYEISEE
-461 TARNAHYCVHMSDYK
+461 TARNAHYCVHMSDYE

-486 AVNSAAKMVEQ
+486 SVNKAAQMVEQ

-525 NDYNRNQSS
+525 NDYNRNQAS

-588 HAREMLTE
+588 YAREMLTE
-596 RLNSQRQMLEDAKT
+596 RLNSQRQMLEDAKA

-624 PGLSE
+624 PGFTSE
-629 KNRAWL
+629 QAANL
-635 TRPGVFASGDGSP
+635 TDPNSFDIRVH
-648 ISQYGSPF
+648 GSPF

-661 ASIRGKIERTE
+661 ASLRGKIERTE

-712 DAIPSADTRA
+712 DAIPDADTRA
-722 AMKQN
+722 ALKQN

>member
-58 TAKDNLCFWP
+58 TAKGNICFWP
-68 ISAFVNSRDK
+68 ISVYVNSRDK

-86 REHAEIEIKTFPH
+86 REHAEIEIKTFPN
-99 TEHIAKFF
+99 TAHIAKFF
-107 AAEADSLDAT
+107 AAEAASLDAT

-123 DFGEDCQTVKDTK
+123 DFGEDCQTVKDAK

-148 LRAEQPTADL
+148 LRAEQTAADL

-210 SENPAFYACTD
+210 SENPAFCACTD

-264 YTDEHGQPS
+264 YADEHGQPS
-273 TYSGRYDLGCDA
+273 TYSGRYDLGCNA

-320 ILALA
+320 ILAVA

-345 VTVDFTQNSA
+345 EAVEFT
-355 ATVQPSAA
+355 QPSAA
-363 TQQPEQTQQ
+363 THKQPEQQ
-372 PDFLDWD
+372 P
-379 PAEVKAELER
+379 A
-389 RNAENDHSF
+389 
-398 VAGVLSD
+398 
-405 VEHLA
+405 
-410 PEQQTPATGA
+410 ATGA
-420 GVEAPAEQPEATTA
+420 GAEAPAEQPGATT
-434 EQAEQAEQPTPE
+434 AEQAEQPTPE

-461 TARNAHYCVHMSDYK
+461 IARNAHYCIHMGDYK

-486 AVNSAAKMVEQ
+486 SVNSAAQLVEQ

-513 LNSYARRLAQWT
+513 LNSYANRLAAWT
-525 NDYNRNQSS
+525 NDYNRNQAS

-554 MSRED
+554 MAREG
-559 SLWEEYRQIEA
+559 SLWDEYQQIEA

-577 VGTGP
+577 IGTGP

-588 HAREMLTE
+588 NAREMLTE

-648 ISQYGSPF
+648 ISLYGSPF

-687 PQTGTAFDGGQ
+687 SQTGTAFDGGQ

-712 DAIPSADTRA
+712 DAIPDADTRA
-722 AMKQN
+722 ALKQN

>member
-1 MTDKNNRPMKT
+1 MTDKNNRTMKT

-68 ISAFVNSRDK
+68 IHIFVNSRDK
-78 RAAANQWN
+78 RATANQWN
-86 REHAEIEIKTFPH
+86 QEHAEIEIKRFPN
-99 TEHIAKFF
+99 TAHIAKFF
-107 AAEADSLDAT
+107 AAEADSLNAT

-123 DFGEDCQTVKDTK
+123 DFGEDNQTVKDTK

-148 LRAEQPTADL
+148 LRTEQPTA
-158 EAENASRRAEQEA
+158 A
-171 EQAERETVLR
+171 
-181 RRVAGRCFIAE
+181 
-192 TEQAHPIT
+192 TE
-200 PGAPFVEIPF
+200 
-210 SENPAFYACTD
+210 
-221 QAGKTGEPLRLSV
+221 
-234 AAAEIIIRHYDAEVY
+234 
-249 ADPDSAYD
+249 
-257 KTDFVIH
+257 
-264 YTDEHGQPS
+264 
-273 TYSGRYDLGCDA
+273 
-285 GGLVSHIR
+285 
-293 NFGENLRSMGHLWN
+293 
-307 SQPTEQDEADAAA
+307 
-320 ILALA
+320 
-325 DLLTAEINPTTPTP
+325 
-339 PTGGKV
+339 
-345 VTVDFTQNSA
+345 
-355 ATVQPSAA
+355 QPSA
-363 TQQPEQTQQ
+363 TTEQ
-372 PDFLDWD
+372 
-379 PAEVKAELER
+379 
-389 RNAENDHSF
+389 
-398 VAGVLSD
+398 
-405 VEHLA
+405 
-410 PEQQTPATGA
+410 PEQQTPATGTGA
-420 GVEAPAEQPEATTA
+420 EAPAEQPEAITP
-434 EQAEQAEQPTPE
+434 EPAEQAEQPAPE
-446 NRPETVPP
+446 NRPVTVPT
-454 YGSIDEE
+454 YYEISEE
-461 TARNAHYCVHMSDYK
+461 TARNAHYCIHMSDYE
-476 PGSATASYRN
+476 PGSATASYQN
-486 AVNSAAKMVEQ
+486 SVNSAAQLVEQ
-497 QKARV
+497 QKACT

-513 LNSYARRLAQWT
+513 LDRYARRLAQWT
-525 NDYNRNQSS
+525 NDYNRNQAS

-712 DAIPSADTRA
+712 DAIPDADTRA
-722 AMKQN
+722 ALKQN

>member
-1 MTDKNNRPMKT
+1 MNDKNNRPMKT

-58 TAKDNLCFWP
+58 TAKDNICFWP

-78 RAAANQWN
+78 RAAANEWN

-99 TEHIAKFF
+99 TEHIAAYF
-107 AAEADSLDAT
+107 ASEADSLDAT

-148 LRAEQPTADL
+148 LRTEQPTA
-158 EAENASRRAEQEA
+158 ATAQTSAA
-171 EQAERETVLR
+171 A
-181 RRVAGRCFIAE
+181 
-192 TEQAHPIT
+192 TEQ
-200 PGAPFVEIPF
+200 
-210 SENPAFYACTD
+210 
-221 QAGKTGEPLRLSV
+221 
-234 AAAEIIIRHYDAEVY
+234 
-249 ADPDSAYD
+249 
-257 KTDFVIH
+257 
-264 YTDEHGQPS
+264 
-273 TYSGRYDLGCDA
+273 
-285 GGLVSHIR
+285 
-293 NFGENLRSMGHLWN
+293 
-307 SQPTEQDEADAAA
+307 
-320 ILALA
+320 
-325 DLLTAEINPTTPTP
+325 
-339 PTGGKV
+339 
-345 VTVDFTQNSA
+345 
-355 ATVQPSAA
+355 
-363 TQQPEQTQQ
+363 
-372 PDFLDWD
+372 
-379 PAEVKAELER
+379 
-389 RNAENDHSF
+389 
-398 VAGVLSD
+398 
-405 VEHLA
+405 
-410 PEQQTPATGA
+410 PEQQTPATGTGA
-420 GVEAPAEQPEATTA
+420 EAPAEQPEATTAEQEEQA

-461 TARNAHYCVHMSDYK
+461 TARNAHYCIHMGDYK

-486 AVNSAAKMVEQ
+486 SVNKAAQMVEQ

-525 NDYNRNQSS
+525 NDYNRNQAS

-661 ASIRGKIERTE
+661 ASLRGKIERTE
-672 QRLAELDRREQQAAE
+672 QRLAELDKREQQAAE

-712 DAIPSADTRA
+712 DTIPDADTRA
-722 AMKQN
+722 ALKQN

>member
-1 MTDKNNRPMKT
+1 MTDKNNRTMKT

-39 NWSGRDHCLRR
+39 NWSGRDYCLRR

-86 REHAEIEIKTFPH
+86 QAHAEIEIKTFPH
-99 TEHIAKFF
+99 TEHIAAYF
-107 AAEADSLDAT
+107 ASEADSLDVT

-148 LRAEQPTADL
+148 LRTEQPTA
-158 EAENASRRAEQEA
+158 A
-171 EQAERETVLR
+171 
-181 RRVAGRCFIAE
+181 
-192 TEQAHPIT
+192 TE
-200 PGAPFVEIPF
+200 
-210 SENPAFYACTD
+210 
-221 QAGKTGEPLRLSV
+221 
-234 AAAEIIIRHYDAEVY
+234 
-249 ADPDSAYD
+249 
-257 KTDFVIH
+257 
-264 YTDEHGQPS
+264 
-273 TYSGRYDLGCDA
+273 
-285 GGLVSHIR
+285 
-293 NFGENLRSMGHLWN
+293 
-307 SQPTEQDEADAAA
+307 
-320 ILALA
+320 
-325 DLLTAEINPTTPTP
+325 
-339 PTGGKV
+339 
-345 VTVDFTQNSA
+345 
-355 ATVQPSAA
+355 QPSA
-363 TQQPEQTQQ
+363 TTEQ
-372 PDFLDWD
+372 
-379 PAEVKAELER
+379 
-389 RNAENDHSF
+389 
-398 VAGVLSD
+398 
-405 VEHLA
+405 
-410 PEQQTPATGA
+410 PEQQTPATGTGA
-420 GVEAPAEQPEATTA
+420 EAPAEQPEAITP
-434 EQAEQAEQPTPE
+434 EPAEQAEQPAPE
-446 NRPETVPP
+446 NRPETVPS

-461 TARNAHYCVHMSDYK
+461 TARNAHYCIHMSDYK

-486 AVNSAAKMVEQ
+486 SVSKAAQLVEQ

-525 NDYNRNQSS
+525 NDYNRNQAS

-554 MSRED
+554 MARED

-577 VGTGP
+577 IGTGP

-629 KNRAWL
+629 KSRAWL

-648 ISQYGSPF
+648 ISLYGSPF

-712 DAIPSADTRA
+712 DTIPDADTRA
-722 AMKQN
+722 ALKQN

>member
-1 MTDKNNRPMKT
+1 MNDKNNRTMKT

-58 TAKDNLCFWP
+58 AAKDNLCFWP
-68 ISAFVNSRDK
+68 IHAFVNSRDK

-86 REHAEIEIKTFPH
+86 QEHAEIEIKTFPN
-99 TEHIAKFF
+99 TAHIAAFF
-107 AAEADSLDAT
+107 TAEADSLDVT

-148 LRAEQPTADL
+148 LRAEQPTA
-158 EAENASRRAEQEA
+158 
-171 EQAERETVLR
+171 
-181 RRVAGRCFIAE
+181 
-192 TEQAHPIT
+192 
-200 PGAPFVEIPF
+200 APE
-210 SENPAFYACTD
+210 
-221 QAGKTGEPLRLSV
+221 
-234 AAAEIIIRHYDAEVY
+234 
-249 ADPDSAYD
+249 
-257 KTDFVIH
+257 
-264 YTDEHGQPS
+264 
-273 TYSGRYDLGCDA
+273 
-285 GGLVSHIR
+285 
-293 NFGENLRSMGHLWN
+293 
-307 SQPTEQDEADAAA
+307 
-320 ILALA
+320 
-325 DLLTAEINPTTPTP
+325 
-339 PTGGKV
+339 
-345 VTVDFTQNSA
+345 
-355 ATVQPSAA
+355 QPSAA
-363 TQQPEQTQQ
+363 TQQPEQ
-372 PDFLDWD
+372 
-379 PAEVKAELER
+379 
-389 RNAENDHSF
+389 
-398 VAGVLSD
+398 
-405 VEHLA
+405 
-410 PEQQTPATGA
+410 QTPATGA
-420 GVEAPAEQPEATTA
+420 GAEAPAEQPEATTA
-434 EQAEQAEQPTPE
+434 EQAEQAEQPAPE
-446 NRPETVPP
+446 NRPETVPF

-486 AVNSAAKMVEQ
+486 SVNSAAKMVEQ

-525 NDYNRNQSS
+525 NDYNRNQAS

-648 ISQYGSPF
+648 ISLYGSPF

-672 QRLAELDRREQQAAE
+672 QRLAELDRREQQTAE

-712 DAIPSADTRA
+712 DAIPDADTRA
-722 AMKQN
+722 ALKQN

>member
-1 MTDKNNRPMKT
+1 MTDKNNRTMKT

-68 ISAFVNSRDK
+68 IHAFVNSRDK

-86 REHAEIEIKTFPH
+86 QEHAEIEIKTFPH
-99 TEHIAKFF
+99 TEHIAAYF
-107 AAEADSLDAT
+107 ASEADSLDVT

-148 LRAEQPTADL
+148 LRTEQPTA
-158 EAENASRRAEQEA
+158 AE
-171 EQAERETVLR
+171 
-181 RRVAGRCFIAE
+181 
-192 TEQAHPIT
+192 
-200 PGAPFVEIPF
+200 
-210 SENPAFYACTD
+210 
-221 QAGKTGEPLRLSV
+221 
-234 AAAEIIIRHYDAEVY
+234 
-249 ADPDSAYD
+249 
-257 KTDFVIH
+257 
-264 YTDEHGQPS
+264 QPS
-273 TYSGRYDLGCDA
+273 TT
-285 GGLVSHIR
+285 
-293 NFGENLRSMGHLWN
+293 
-307 SQPTEQDEADAAA
+307 TEQ
-320 ILALA
+320 
-325 DLLTAEINPTTPTP
+325 
-339 PTGGKV
+339 
-345 VTVDFTQNSA
+345 
-355 ATVQPSAA
+355 
-363 TQQPEQTQQ
+363 
-372 PDFLDWD
+372 
-379 PAEVKAELER
+379 
-389 RNAENDHSF
+389 
-398 VAGVLSD
+398 
-405 VEHLA
+405 
-410 PEQQTPATGA
+410 PEQQTPAAGTGA
-420 GVEAPAEQPEATTA
+420 EAPAEQPEATTA

-446 NRPETVPP
+446 NRPETVSP

-461 TARNAHYCVHMSDYK
+461 TARNAHYCVHMGDYK

-486 AVNSAAKMVEQ
+486 AVNKAAQLVEQ

-525 NDYNRNQSS
+525 NDYNRNQAS
-534 YPSQFIAGAGNFNM
+534 YPSQFIAGAGNYNM
-548 RKHNRQ
+548 KKHNRQ

-648 ISQYGSPF
+648 ISLYGSPF

-672 QRLAELDRREQQAAE
+672 QRLAELDKREQQAAQ
-687 PQTGTAFDGGQ
+687 PKTGTAFDGGQ

-712 DAIPSADTRA
+712 DAIPDADTRA
-722 AMKQN
+722 ALKQN

>member
-1 MTDKNNRPMKT
+1 MTDKNNRTMKT

-58 TAKDNLCFWP
+58 TAKDNICFWP

-78 RAAANQWN
+78 RAAANEWN

-99 TEHIAKFF
+99 TEHIAAYF
-107 AAEADSLDAT
+107 ASEADSLDVT

-148 LRAEQPTADL
+148 LRTEQPTA
-158 EAENASRRAEQEA
+158 AE
-171 EQAERETVLR
+171 
-181 RRVAGRCFIAE
+181 
-192 TEQAHPIT
+192 
-200 PGAPFVEIPF
+200 
-210 SENPAFYACTD
+210 
-221 QAGKTGEPLRLSV
+221 
-234 AAAEIIIRHYDAEVY
+234 
-249 ADPDSAYD
+249 
-257 KTDFVIH
+257 
-264 YTDEHGQPS
+264 
-273 TYSGRYDLGCDA
+273 
-285 GGLVSHIR
+285 
-293 NFGENLRSMGHLWN
+293 
-307 SQPTEQDEADAAA
+307 
-320 ILALA
+320 
-325 DLLTAEINPTTPTP
+325 
-339 PTGGKV
+339 
-345 VTVDFTQNSA
+345 
-355 ATVQPSAA
+355 QPSAA
-363 TQQPEQTQQ
+363 TTEQ
-372 PDFLDWD
+372 
-379 PAEVKAELER
+379 
-389 RNAENDHSF
+389 
-398 VAGVLSD
+398 
-405 VEHLA
+405 

-420 GVEAPAEQPEATTA
+420 DAEASAEQPEATT
-434 EQAEQAEQPTPE
+434 AEQAEQPTPE

-486 AVNSAAKMVEQ
+486 SVNKAAQMVEQ

-525 NDYNRNQSS
+525 NDYNRNQAS

-648 ISQYGSPF
+648 ISLYGSPF

-672 QRLAELDRREQQAAE
+672 QRLAELDRREQQAEE
-687 PQTGTAFDGGQ
+687 PQAGTAFDGGQ

-712 DAIPSADTRA
+712 DAIPDADTRA
-722 AMKQN
+722 ALKQN

>member
-1 MTDKNNRPMKT
+1 MTDKNNRTMKT

-58 TAKDNLCFWP
+58 TAKDNICFWP

-78 RAAANQWN
+78 RAAANEWN

-99 TEHIAKFF
+99 TEHIAAYF
-107 AAEADSLDAT
+107 ASEADSLDAT

-148 LRAEQPTADL
+148 LRAEQPTA
-158 EAENASRRAEQEA
+158 
-171 EQAERETVLR
+171 
-181 RRVAGRCFIAE
+181 
-192 TEQAHPIT
+192 
-200 PGAPFVEIPF
+200 APE
-210 SENPAFYACTD
+210 
-221 QAGKTGEPLRLSV
+221 
-234 AAAEIIIRHYDAEVY
+234 
-249 ADPDSAYD
+249 
-257 KTDFVIH
+257 
-264 YTDEHGQPS
+264 
-273 TYSGRYDLGCDA
+273 
-285 GGLVSHIR
+285 
-293 NFGENLRSMGHLWN
+293 
-307 SQPTEQDEADAAA
+307 
-320 ILALA
+320 
-325 DLLTAEINPTTPTP
+325 
-339 PTGGKV
+339 
-345 VTVDFTQNSA
+345 
-355 ATVQPSAA
+355 QPSAA
-363 TQQPEQTQQ
+363 THEQPEQQ
-372 PDFLDWD
+372 P
-379 PAEVKAELER
+379 
-389 RNAENDHSF
+389 
-398 VAGVLSD
+398 
-405 VEHLA
+405 
-410 PEQQTPATGA
+410 PATGA
-420 GVEAPAEQPEATTA
+420 GAEAPAEQPEATTA

-446 NRPETVPP
+446 NRPETIPP

-486 AVNSAAKMVEQ
+486 SVNKAAQLVEQ

-502 SAFYHDKLDAL
+502 SVFYHDKLDAL
-513 LNSYARRLAQWT
+513 LNSYGRRLAQWT
-525 NDYNRNQSS
+525 NDYNRNQAS

-577 VGTGP
+577 VGIGP

-656 PAYEL
+656 PAYEMS
-661 ASIRGKIERTE
+661 SIRGKIERTE
-672 QRLAELDRREQQAAE
+672 QRLAELDRREQKAAE

-712 DAIPSADTRA
+712 DAIPDADIRTA
-722 AMKQN
+722 LKQN

>member
-1 MTDKNNRPMKT
+1 MNDKNNRPMKT

-27 GLYFVEHTPGDP
+27 NLYFVEHTPGDP

-58 TAKDNLCFWP
+58 TAKDNICFWP
-68 ISAFVNSRDK
+68 ISVYVNSRDK

-86 REHAEIEIKTFPH
+86 QAHAEIEIKTFPN
-99 TEHIAKFF
+99 TAHIAKFF
-107 AAEADSLDAT
+107 AAEADSLNAT

-148 LRAEQPTADL
+148 LRTEQPTA
-158 EAENASRRAEQEA
+158 ATAQTSAA
-171 EQAERETVLR
+171 A
-181 RRVAGRCFIAE
+181 
-192 TEQAHPIT
+192 TEQ
-200 PGAPFVEIPF
+200 
-210 SENPAFYACTD
+210 
-221 QAGKTGEPLRLSV
+221 
-234 AAAEIIIRHYDAEVY
+234 
-249 ADPDSAYD
+249 
-257 KTDFVIH
+257 
-264 YTDEHGQPS
+264 
-273 TYSGRYDLGCDA
+273 
-285 GGLVSHIR
+285 
-293 NFGENLRSMGHLWN
+293 
-307 SQPTEQDEADAAA
+307 
-320 ILALA
+320 
-325 DLLTAEINPTTPTP
+325 
-339 PTGGKV
+339 
-345 VTVDFTQNSA
+345 
-355 ATVQPSAA
+355 
-363 TQQPEQTQQ
+363 
-372 PDFLDWD
+372 
-379 PAEVKAELER
+379 
-389 RNAENDHSF
+389 
-398 VAGVLSD
+398 
-405 VEHLA
+405 
-410 PEQQTPATGA
+410 PEQQTPATGTGA
-420 GVEAPAEQPEATTA
+420 EAPAEQPEAITPEPA
-434 EQAEQAEQPTPE
+434 EQAEQLAPR
-446 NRPETVPP
+446 NRPETVPT
-454 YGSIDEE
+454 YYEISEE

-486 AVNSAAKMVEQ
+486 SVNKAAQMVEQ

-525 NDYNRNQSS
+525 NDYNRNQAS

-596 RLNSQRQMLEDAKT
+596 RLNSQRQMLEDAKA
-610 ANAYYRKHKTLEGC
+610 ANAYYRKHKTLAGC
-624 PGLSE
+624 PGFTSE
-629 KNRAWL
+629 QVANL
-635 TRPGVFASGDGSP
+635 TDPNSFDIRVH
-648 ISQYGSPF
+648 GSPF

-661 ASIRGKIERTE
+661 SSIRGKIERTE

-712 DAIPSADTRA
+712 DAIPDADTRA
-722 AMKQN
+722 ALKQN

>member
-1 MTDKNNRPMKT
+1 MKTTSIKFYYNGLRLNGSRTLVKCSYSIDNSRRTASPCVTICADRGGSLPRDLFPVENDTDIMTDYFDNDRT
-12 GDVVEITGAYFKNDN
+12 TITADHP
-27 GLYFVEHTPGDP
+27 LYPF
-39 NWSGRDHCLRR
+39 
-50 IKRNGELS
+50 
-58 TAKDNLCFWP
+58 A
-68 ISAFVNSRDK
+68 
-78 RAAANQWN
+78 RAAAVKYEINLLKISQ
-86 REHAEIEIKTFPH
+86 RYAEKRTAGGYMADYYAKEAARLAGRIEQLNA
-99 TEHIAKFF
+99 EL
-107 AAEADSLDAT
+107 AALPASQPAAADLEA
-117 IKRYTW
+117 
-123 DFGEDCQTVKDTK
+123 
-136 ETQAFYR
+136 
-143 SVADG
+143 VA
-148 LRAEQPTADL
+148 AQNL
-158 EAENASRRAEQEA
+158 EAENARRRAEQEA

-181 RRVAGRCFIAE
+181 RRVAGRCFIAD

-200 PGAPFVEIPF
+200 PGASFVEIPF

-221 QAGKTGEPLRLSV
+221 QSGKTSEPLRLSV

-257 KTDFVIH
+257 KTDFVIR

-273 TYSGRYDLGCDA
+273 TYSGRYDLGCND
-285 GGLVSHIR
+285 GGLISHIR
-293 NFGENLRSMGHLWN
+293 RFGENLRSMGRCGN

-345 VTVDFTQNSA
+345 EAVEFTQ
-355 ATVQPSAA
+355 PSTD
-363 TQQPEQTQQ
+363 TQQ
-372 PDFLDWD
+372 
-379 PAEVKAELER
+379 
-389 RNAENDHSF
+389 
-398 VAGVLSD
+398 
-405 VEHLA
+405 
-410 PEQQTPATGA
+410 PEQQTPATGTGA
-420 GVEAPAEQPEATTA
+420 EAPAEQPEATTA

-446 NRPETVPP
+446 NRPEMVPP

-461 TARNAHYCVHMSDYK
+461 TARNAHYCVHMGDYK

-486 AVNSAAKMVEQ
+486 SVNKAAQMVEQ

-525 NDYNRNQSS
+525 NDYNRNQAS

-712 DAIPSADTRA
+712 DAIPDADTRA
-722 AMKQN
+722 ALKQN